1 MRRPALAGALRETS
15 GILGAFSRRYAV
27 PSYDLVF
34 IVRPDL
40 EPDALKAVIDRIGQR
55 ITDRGGKIDAMDA
68 WGKRRLS
75 HVIHKQ
81 REGVYVQTRFTIA
94 PDQVAELRH
103 QVALSEEVLRIM
115 LTIAVGKLPTPA
127 APSPAP
133 GVAAAAPS
141 PAPVA
146 PAAPAPANPAA
157 PSPPATVSPKPT
169 EA

>member
-1 MRRPALAGALRETS
+1 
-15 GILGAFSRRYAV
+15 V
-27 PSYDLVF
+27 PSYDLVY

-55 ITDRGGKIDAMDA
+55 IADRGGKIDATDA
-68 WGKRRLS
+68 WGKRRLA
-75 HVIHKQ
+75 HVIRKQ

-103 QVALSEEVLRIM
+103 QVALSEEVLRSM
-115 LTIAVGKLPTPA
+115 LTIAVGKLPSPA

-133 GVAAAAPS
+133 AVAAAAPS
-141 PAPVA
+141 PASGA
-146 PAAPAPANPAA
+146 TTAAAPANPPA
-157 PSPPATVSPKPT
+157 PSPPPAAAPKPT

>member
-1 MRRPALAGALRETS
+1 
-15 GILGAFSRRYAV
+15 V
-27 PSYDLVF
+27 PSYDLVY

-55 ITDRGGKIDAMDA
+55 IADRGGKIDATDA
-68 WGKRRLS
+68 WGKRRLA
-75 HVIHKQ
+75 HVIRKQ

-103 QVALSEEVLRIM
+103 QVALSEEVLRSM
-115 LTIAVGKLPTPA
+115 LTIAVGKLPSPA

-133 GVAAAAPS
+133 AVAAAAPS
-141 PAPVA
+141 PAPGATTVA
-146 PAAPAPANPAA
+146 APANPPA
-157 PSPPATVSPKPT
+157 PSPPPAAGPKPT

>member
-1 MRRPALAGALRETS
+1 M
-15 GILGAFSRRYAV
+15 
-27 PSYDLVF
+27 PSYDLVY

-75 HVIHKQ
+75 HVIRKQ

-103 QVALSEEVLRIM
+103 QVTLSEEVLRSM

-133 GVAAAAPS
+133 GVTVAAAPS
-141 PAPVA
+141 PAPGI

-157 PSPPATVSPKPT
+157 PSPPAAVSPKPT

>member
-1 MRRPALAGALRETS
+1 
-15 GILGAFSRRYAV
+15 V
-27 PSYDLVF
+27 PSYDLVY

-55 ITDRGGKIDAMDA
+55 IADRGGKIDATDA
-68 WGKRRLS
+68 WGKRRLA
-75 HVIHKQ
+75 HVIRKQ

-103 QVALSEEVLRIM
+103 QVALSEEVLRSM
-115 LTIAVGKLPTPA
+115 LTISVGKLPSPA

-133 GVAAAAPS
+133 AVAAAAPS
-141 PAPVA
+141 PAPGATTVA
-146 PAAPAPANPAA
+146 APANPPA
-157 PSPPATVSPKPT
+157 PSPPPAAGPKPT

>member
-1 MRRPALAGALRETS
+1 ML
-15 GILGAFSRRYAV
+15 
-27 PSYDLVF
+27 SYDLVF

-55 ITDRGGKIDAMDA
+55 ITDRGGKIEAMDA
-68 WGKRRLS
+68 WGKRRLA

-133 GVAAAAPS
+133 GVAAAPS

>member
-1 MRRPALAGALRETS
+1 
-15 GILGAFSRRYAV
+15 V

-68 WGKRRLS
+68 WGKRRLA
-75 HVIHKQ
+75 HVIRKQ
-81 REGVYVQTRFTIA
+81 REGTYVQTRFTIA
-94 PDQVAELRH
+94 PNQVAELRH
-103 QVALSEEVLRIM
+103 QVALSEEVLRSM

-146 PAAPAPANPAA
+146 TAAPAPANPAA
-157 PSPPATVSPKPT
+157 PSPPPAVSPKPT

>member
-1 MRRPALAGALRETS
+1 M
-15 GILGAFSRRYAV
+15 

-94 PDQVAELRH
+94 PDQIAELRH

-133 GVAAAAPS
+133 GVAAAPS

-146 PAAPAPANPAA
+146 PAAPAPANPVA

>member
-1 MRRPALAGALRETS
+1 
-15 GILGAFSRRYAV
+15 
-27 PSYDLVF
+27 LVY

-55 ITDRGGKIDAMDA
+55 IADRGGKIDATDA
-68 WGKRRLS
+68 WGKRRLT
-75 HVIHKQ
+75 HVIRKQ

-103 QVALSEEVLRIM
+103 QVALSEEVLRSM
-115 LTIAVGKLPTPA
+115 LTIAVGKLPSPA

-133 GVAAAAPS
+133 AVAAAAAPS
-141 PAPVA
+141 PAPGA
-146 PAAPAPANPAA
+146 TTAAASANPPAPA
-157 PSPPATVSPKPT
+157 PSPPPAAAPKPT